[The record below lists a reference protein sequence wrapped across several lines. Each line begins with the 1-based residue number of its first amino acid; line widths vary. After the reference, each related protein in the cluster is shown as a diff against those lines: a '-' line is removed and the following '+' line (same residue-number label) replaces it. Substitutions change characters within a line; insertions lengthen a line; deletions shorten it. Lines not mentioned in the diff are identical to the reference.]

1 MLLMVEKG
9 IRGEICQA
17 IHQYAKANNKYEK
30 DYEKNKEWSYH
41 TFTIIYHFL
50 PVRRNI
56 EKNEKLVDNL
66 HDKIEHVIHIRN
78 LKQELNNRLVL
89 DKFHRVIKFN
99 QKAWLKPYIGMNTKQ
114 RKKAKNQRDEK
125 WSFWK
130 NYGKYEKT

>member
-50 PVRRNI
+50 SVRRNI
-56 EKNEKLVDNL
+56 EKKEKLVDNL
-66 HDKIEHVIHIRN
+66 HDKTEYVIHIRN
-78 LKQELNNRLVL
+78 LKQELNNGLVL

-99 QKAWLKPYIGMNTKQ
+99 QKAWLKPYIDMNTKQ